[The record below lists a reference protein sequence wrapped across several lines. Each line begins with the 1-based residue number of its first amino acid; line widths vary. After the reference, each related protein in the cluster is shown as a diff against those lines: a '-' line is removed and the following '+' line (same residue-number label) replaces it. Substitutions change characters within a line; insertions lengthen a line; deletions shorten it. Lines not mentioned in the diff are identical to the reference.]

1 MYNWIIE
8 NEIAVGGFP
17 SAKDFENMKKDGIRA
32 VISLTDRDFPP
43 DLIPSD
49 MEHRTFSVEEFAAP
63 DPFELRE
70 FLLYA
75 AFLKK
80 VRFPFLIH
88 CDNGVSRSPLYA
100 TLYLIYTGKTLLDAE
115 RIVRSKIN
123 VNWSSEQREFL
134 SDFEKHILLYYMSE
148 ELDSFYNFNEL
159 IKLLRRQCPW
169 DREQTHKSLVPE
181 LIEESL
187 ELAEAIK
194 RDDFSGIKEELG
206 DVLLQIVLHSVI
218 SEEEGKFSISD
229 VMNGIFE
236 KMYRRHPHVFGSSK
250 VKESREVLEKW
261 EEIKKKEKKENRAEG
276 IAKILASLI
285 TAFDIQDEAR
295 KAGFDFSDI
304 TQIEQKIGEEL
315 DETVRAIKENKNIS
329 EEVGDLLFSVI
340 NLARFLNIDP
350 AHALFLSIDKFGKR
364 FNLVK
369 SKSKGMLKDMSD
381 AEKDELWE
389 EAKKEVK

>member
-49 MEHRTFSVEEFAAP
+49 MEHRTFSVKEFAAP

-115 RIVRSKIN
+115 RIVRSKID
-123 VNWSSEQREFL
+123 VNWSSEQMEFL

-236 KMYRRHPHVFGSSK
+236 KMYRRHPHVFGSNRI
-250 VKESREVLEKW
+250 KESREVLEKW

-304 TQIEQKIGEEL
+304 AQIEQKIGEEL

>member
-8 NEIAVGGFP
+8 KEIAVGGFP
-17 SAKDFENMKKDGIRA
+17 SVKDFESMKKDGIRA
-32 VISLTDRDFPP
+32 VISLTERDFSRR
-43 DLIPSD
+43 LIPRD
-49 MEHRTFSVEEFAAP
+49 MEHRTFLVKEFAVP

-75 AFLKK
+75 SFLKK
-80 VRFPFLIH
+80 VRFPFLVH

-115 RIVRSKIN
+115 RIVRSKID
-123 VNWSSEQREFL
+123 VNWSSEQRKFL
-134 SDFEKHILLYYMSE
+134 LDFEKHILLYYLNE
-148 ELDSFYNFNEL
+148 ELNGFYNFNEL

-169 DREQTHKSLVPE
+169 DREQTHKSLIPE
-181 LIEESL
+181 LIEETL

-194 RDDFSGIKEELG
+194 KEDFSGMKEELG

-236 KMYRRHPHVFGSSK
+236 KMYRRHPHVFGSK
-250 VKESREVLEKW
+250 QVKESKEVLERW

-276 IAKILASLI
+276 VAKILASLI
-285 TAFDIQDEAR
+285 TAFDIQNEAR

-304 TQIEQKIGEEL
+304 VQIEQKIGEEL

-340 NLARFLNIDP
+340 NLARFLKIDP

-381 AEKDELWE
+381 AEKDALWE